1 METDE
6 IKTCENN
13 DEELNQFEDQE
24 NLEEGEALD
33 YTNKMNQFHE
43 KKWKIT
49 FKQNSYNRFI

>member
-6 IKTCENN
+6 IKTCEKN
-13 DEELNQFEDQE
+13 DEELNESEDQE

-43 KKWKIT
+43 KNGK
-49 FKQNSYNRFI
+49 